1 MIFSCGIF
9 SFSLMSEMELNL
21 LAKFFVLNNE
31 YELLCKMY
39 YLLIKQLQN
48 LERQKVSLTTTILF
62 DGQFE
67 CLTEKTIKK
76 MTIKENEFILEMR
89 TSLDSL
95 FKVLAKMQD
104 LLLESIKKARKTTR
118 TLEPFDISI
127 LEVCAWLEQQVFG
140 YKKDYINKQSLA
152 YENEFANEYIDHK
165 QQITIKERIKLYN
178 LFKIKYPS
186 L

>member
-1 MIFSCGIF
+1 
-9 SFSLMSEMELNL
+9 MSEMELNL

-118 TLEPFDISI
+118 TLEPFDISACVFINLFDII
-127 LEVCAWLEQQVFG
+127 L
-140 YKKDYINKQSLA
+140 
-152 YENEFANEYIDHK
+152 NEFLFVFLDDIVFNSIMAIETNSSVGDIRTTTSHSID
-165 QQITIKERIKLYN
+165 LN
-178 LFKIKYPS
+178 L
-186 L
+186 